1 MARPRG
7 PLGELQS
14 FPGAAQLLVLFAIVG
29 TILQIAFAASAG
41 FGAYVTS
48 QGKSSAG
55 TAMLVM
61 GIIAAIVSL
70 VVFGGI
76 VGLVAGILRRTEGTR
91 RVRDPRH

>member
-1 MARPRG
+1 
-7 PLGELQS
+7 
-14 FPGAAQLLVLFAIVG
+14 
-29 TILQIAFAASAG
+29 
-41 FGAYVTS
+41 
-48 QGKSSAG
+48 
-55 TAMLVM
+55 MLVM